1 MIAKNIVLI
10 GMPGAGK
17 STLGILLAKQ
27 LGTDFVDTDILIQV
41 DQGATLQEILELTD
55 YLNLRRLE
63 QQVLINLSGNGKVIA
78 TGGSAVYS
86 EAGMQQLK
94 ANGTV
99 IFLDLSLTTLTE
111 RVTDF
116 DQRGIA
122 CRPDQSF
129 ADLFTERRPL
139 YQQYADITIDCD
151 HQTPAQ
157 TLAKIVGDLFP
168 VQDSAID

>member
-27 LGTDFVDTDILIQV
+27 LGADFVDTDILIQV
-41 DQGATLQEILELTD
+41 DQGATLQAIIECTD
-55 YLNLRRLE
+55 YLNLRRIEE
-63 QQVLINLSGNGKVIA
+63 QILIDLSGSGKVIA

-99 IFLDLSLTTLTE
+99 IFLDLSLATLIE
-111 RVTDF
+111 RVNDF

-151 HQTPAQ
+151 QQSPAQ
-157 TLAKIVGDLFP
+157 TLAVIIEHLSGSTP
-168 VQDSAID
+168 TTGH